1 MTGATT
7 LGSVLHDAA
16 ERLRRAGIEDAQLE
30 ADVLLRHA
38 LGMDE
43 ERAHMLALLHEP
55 IDATATAR
63 FEELLRRRLEHE
75 PTAYIVGFREFYGI
89 ELACSPAALIPRPET
104 ELLVEIALDWLA
116 RLEPAA
122 PRPLIVDVGTG
133 NGALAIALAL
143 NRPEARV
150 VAIDT
155 SAEALRLA
163 RDNVER
169 HGVGGRVGLVRGD
182 LLRPLGA
189 SADLIVANLPYVSEG
204 DWEGLPAEI
213 QSHEP
218 RAALVGGRGGT
229 ETIAR
234 LLAEAPARLKSRSL
248 LLCECGDLQADA
260 LRIEAV
266 RAFPEAWIE
275 VRQDLAGLDR
285 VLYVER

>member
-16 ERLRRAGIEDAQLE
+16 ERLQHAGIEDAQLE

-55 IDATATAR
+55 IDTAATAR
-63 FEELLRRRLEHE
+63 FEELLRRRLAHE

-155 SAEALRLA
+155 SADALRLA

-169 HGVGGRVGLVRGD
+169 HGVGARVGLVRGD

-204 DWEGLPAEI
+204 DWEDLAAEI
-213 QSHEP
+213 RSHEP

-234 LLAEAPARLKSRSL
+234 LLAEAPARLKARSL

-266 RAFPEAWIE
+266 RALPEAWIE